1 MKTRK
6 KRKVKK
12 GFKVFSILKTKELL
26 QIRGGDGAPTGND
39 NDFD

>member
-12 GFKVFSILKTKELL
+12 MAKAVQILKAKELL
-26 QIRGGDGAPTGND
+26 NIRGGGDPTGND